1 MSSLL
6 GESVGVVTSGTA
18 VARAESSLV
27 GEVFSGQFAEAAAD
41 GAEQAEL
48 TLARHGDDA
57 AFTRLV
63 APLRRELHA
72 HCYRMLGSV
81 HDADDA
87 LQEALL
93 RAWRG
98 LARFE
103 GRSSLRTWLYTVA
116 TRASLDLL
124 AARGKR
130 ALPADLA
137 PSSEHAVFDQ
147 VPLTDVAWLGPYPD
161 TDLAGGPAG
170 PEARYEQR
178 EAVELAFVAALH
190 HLPGNQRAA
199 LLLFDVL
206 GYSAA
211 EIGTIM
217 GTSATSVNSALARAR
232 RIIAERVPASTQQ
245 QTLRAIGDARV
256 RELATGFA
264 TALERGDA
272 DALIALLTEDVTWS
286 MPPLPHWYHGIEAV
300 TDFAVQVPMTRCPSW
315 RHQPTSA
322 NGQPAVAFYLGP
334 DTVSPHV
341 AWSITVLTLRGDHI
355 AEITSFLDADHF
367 RPFGLPA
374 SLP

>member
-1 MSSLL
+1 M
-6 GESVGVVTSGTA
+6 
-18 VARAESSLV
+18 

-48 TLARHGDDA
+48 ARARDGDDA

-93 RAWRG
+93 RAWR
-98 LARFE
+98 
-103 GRSSLRTWLYTVA
+103 TVA
-116 TRASLDLL
+116 TRACLDLV
-124 AARGKR
+124 AARGRR
-130 ALPADLA
+130 ALPADLG
-137 PSSEHAVFDQ
+137 PSSERAVLDQ
-147 VPLTDVAWLGPYPD
+147 VPRTDVAWLGPYPD
-161 TDLAGGPAG
+161 SGLIEGWQH

-178 EAVELAFVAALH
+178 EAVELAFVAALQ

-199 LLLFDVL
+199 LVLCDVL

-211 EIGTIM
+211 EIATM
-217 GTSATSVNSALARAR
+217 MDTSTTSVNSALARAR
-232 RIIAERVPASTQQ
+232 RIVAKKAPARIQQ
-245 QTLRAIGDARV
+245 QTLRTIDDARV
-256 RELATGFA
+256 RELVTRFA

-272 DALIALLTEDVTWS
+272 DALVALLTEDVTWS
-286 MPPLPHWYHGIEAV
+286 MPPLPHWYHGIAAV

-315 RHQPTSA
+315 RHRPTRA
-322 NGQPAVAFYLGP
+322 NGQPAVAFYLGA
-334 DTVSPHV
+334 DASSPHD
-341 AWSITVLTLRGDHI
+341 AWSITVLTLHGRYI
-355 AEITSFLDADHF
+355 AEITSFLGADHF
-367 RPFGLPA
+367 RPFGLPT